1 MSIIIGILVT
11 IDVIAALLL
20 IGIILIQ
27 QTKSGG
33 GLGSIGG
40 GVTEAVFGATAGN
53 VLTRGTV
60 ILASIFLCVTLLLAV
75 LSGHMQ
81 QSKSVIEDMPSTL
94 PGALPGK
101 GTAPLAVPTPKVS
114 VQSAVKVETPA
125 PAVETPAAPAAKA
138 VEVPA
143 PAPAPAP
150 KAQP

>member
-53 VLTRGTV
+53 VLTKGTV

-75 LSGHMQ
+75 LSGHLQ
-81 QSKSVIEDMPSTL
+81 QSKSVIEDMPS
-94 PGALPGK
+94 ALPGK
-101 GTAPLAVPTPKVS
+101 GTAPLAVPAPKVA
-114 VQSAVKVETPA
+114 VQSAVKVEAPA

-138 VEVPA
+138 VEVAA